1 MRFPPAAP
9 CAKAGATRQ
18 EGAMARILITSAIPY
33 INGIKHLG
41 NLVGSQLPADLFARF
56 NRAIGNEV
64 MFICATDEHGT
75 PAELAAA
82 KAGKPV
88 AEYCAEMHGVQA
100 EIAKGFRLSFDHFG
114 RSSSQR
120 NHKLT
125 QHFAGKL
132 AENGLIREVSEKMI
146 YSIDDGRF
154 LPDRYIEGTCPN
166 CGFESAR
173 GDQCDNCTKQLDPTD
188 LINPRSTI
196 SGSTN
201 LEERETK
208 HLYLM
213 QRALKDKL
221 EAWIDSKTDW
231 PILTTSIAKKWLND
245 GDGLQDRGITRDL
258 HWGIPVMRGD
268 QPWPGMEGKVFYV
281 WFDAPIE
288 YIACTAEWADANGLD
303 DAAWQ
308 RWWRTDKG
316 AADVTYYQF
325 MGKDNVP
332 FHTLS
337 FPATILGS
345 GEPWK
350 LVDYLKSFNYLN
362 YDGGQFSTSR
372 GRGVFMDQ
380 ALSILPSDY
389 WRWWLLSHAPES
401 SDAEFTW
408 ENFQASV
415 NKDLA
420 DVLGNFVSRVTKFA
434 VSKLGDTVPEAGAFG
449 PMETALIADLGVR
462 IADYTR
468 AMEGMEVRKAAAELR
483 AIWVIGNEYL
493 QAAAPWSVVKTDPEQ
508 AQAQI
513 RLALNLIRIYA
524 VLSSPFIPDAAQ
536 TMMTAMGS
544 DDWTWPS
551 DVHAAVRTLSAGHS
565 FTVPENLFRKITDEE
580 RADWQA
586 RFAGIRT

>member
-1 MRFPPAAP
+1 
-9 CAKAGATRQ
+9 
-18 EGAMARILITSAIPY
+18 MARILITSAIPY

-41 NLVGSQLPADLFARF
+41 NLVGSQLPADLFARYS
-56 NRAIGNEV
+56 RARGHEV

-88 AEYCAEMHGVQA
+88 DQYCAEMHDVQA
-100 EIAKGFRLSFDHFG
+100 EIARGFRLSFDHFG

-125 QHFAGKL
+125 QHFAGVL
-132 AENGLIREVSEKMI
+132 ADNGLIREVAESQV

-166 CGFESAR
+166 CGYTSAR

-188 LINPRSTI
+188 LINPHSTV

-201 LEERETK
+201 LEVRETK

-213 QRALKDKL
+213 QRSLRDKL
-221 EAWIDSKTDW
+221 EAWIDSKHDW

-258 HWGIPVMRGD
+258 HWGIPVKRGD

-288 YIACTAEWADANGLD
+288 YIAGTAEWADANGLGD
-303 DAAWQ
+303 DAWE

-350 LVDYLKSFNYLN
+350 MVDYLKSFNYLN

-420 DVLGNFVSRVTKFA
+420 DVLGNLVSRVTKFA
-434 VSKLGDTVPEAGAFG
+434 KSKFGDAIPAGGAFG
-449 PMETALIADLGVR
+449 PQETALIADLGAR
-462 IADYTR
+462 IRTYETLMA
-468 AMEGMEVRKAAAELR
+468 EMEVRKAAAELR
-483 AIWVIGNEYL
+483 GIWVVGNEYL
-493 QAAAPWSVVKTDPEQ
+493 QSAAPWSVVKTDPDQ
-508 AQAQI
+508 AQAMI

-524 VLSSPFIPDAAQ
+524 ILSAPFIPDAAAS
-536 TMMTAMGS
+536 MMTALNS
-544 DDWTWPS
+544 RDWTWPS
-551 DVHAAVRTLSAGHS
+551 DVHAAIRALPADHE
-565 FTVPENLFRKITDEE
+565 FAVPENLFRKITDEE
-580 RADWQA
+580 RAEWQVK
-586 RFAGIRT
+586 FAGVRT

>member
-1 MRFPPAAP
+1 
-9 CAKAGATRQ
+9 
-18 EGAMARILITSAIPY
+18 MARILITSAIPY

-41 NLVGSQLPADLFARF
+41 NLVGSQLPADLFARYM
-56 NRAIGNEV
+56 RGRGHEV

-82 KAGKPV
+82 KAGQPV
-88 AEYCAEMHGVQA
+88 AEYCAEMHEVQA
-100 EIAKGFRLSFDHFG
+100 EIARGFRLSFDHFG

-125 QHFAGKL
+125 QAFAGAL
-132 AENGLIREVSEKMI
+132 NRAGLIREVSEKQI
-146 YSIDDGRF
+146 YSIDDARF

-188 LINPRSTI
+188 LINPHSTI

-201 LEERETK
+201 LEVRETK

-213 QRALKDKL
+213 QRSLRGQL
-221 EAWIDSKTDW
+221 ESWIDSKLDW
-231 PILTTSIAKKWLND
+231 PILTTSIAKKWLHD

-258 HWGIPVMRGD
+258 HWGIPVMDGEK
-268 QPWPGMEGKVFYV
+268 PWPGMEGKVFYV

-288 YIACTAEWADANGLD
+288 YIAATAEWADANGLPD
-303 DAAWQ
+303 SAWQ
-308 RWWRTDKG
+308 RWWRTDMG
-316 AADVTYYQF
+316 AEDVSYYQF

-337 FPATILGS
+337 FPATIIGS

-401 SDAEFTW
+401 ADSEFTW
-408 ENFQASV
+408 ENFQSSV

-420 DVLGNFVSRVTKFA
+420 DVLGNLVSRVTKFCVA
-434 VSKLGDTVPEAGAFG
+434 KFGAEVPAGGEFG
-449 PMETALIADLGVR
+449 PQETALIADLGAR
-462 IADYTR
+462 IKDY
-468 AMEGMEVRKAAAELR
+468 AALMEAMEVRKAAAELR

-493 QAAAPWSVVKTDPEQ
+493 QAAAPWAVVKTDPEQ
-508 AQAQI
+508 AQAMI
-513 RLALNLIRIYA
+513 RLALNLIRVYA
-524 VLSSPFIPDAAQ
+524 ILSRPFIPDAAAA
-536 TMMTAMGS
+536 MMAAMGS
-544 DDWTWPS
+544 EDWSWPDDIS
-551 DVHAAVRTLSAGHS
+551 AAMRSLPAGHG
-565 FTVPENLFRKITDEE
+565 FAVPENLFRKITDEE
-580 RADWQA
+580 RVEWQA
-586 RFAGIRT
+586 RFAGVRS

>member
-1 MRFPPAAP
+1 
-9 CAKAGATRQ
+9 
-18 EGAMARILITSAIPY
+18 MARILITSAIPY

-56 NRAIGNEV
+56 NRAMGHEV

-88 AEYCAEMHGVQA
+88 AEYCAEMHEVQA

-120 NHKLT
+120 NHRLT

-132 AENGLIREVSEKMI
+132 AENGLIREVAEKMI

-231 PILTTSIAKKWLND
+231 PVLTTSIAKKWLND

-258 HWGIPVMRGD
+258 HWGIPVMKGD

-288 YIACTAEWADANGLD
+288 YIAGTAEWADAHGLGD
-303 DAAWQ
+303 EAWE

-316 AADVTYYQF
+316 AQDVTYYQF

-434 VSKLGDTVPEAGAFG
+434 KSKLGETVPEAGSFG

-468 AMEGMEVRKAAAELR
+468 AMEAMEVRKAAGELR

-493 QAAAPWSVVKTDPEQ
+493 QAAAPWSVVKTDPDH

-524 VLSSPFIPDAAQ
+524 ILSAPFIPDAAQ

-544 DDWTWPS
+544 DDWTWPAE
-551 DVHAAVRTLSAGHS
+551 VQAAIRTLPAGHA

>member
-1 MRFPPAAP
+1 
-9 CAKAGATRQ
+9 
-18 EGAMARILITSAIPY
+18 MARILITSAIPY

-41 NLVGSQLPADLFARF
+41 NLVGSQLPADLFARYM
-56 NRAIGNEV
+56 RARGHEV

-88 AEYCAEMHGVQA
+88 EAYCAEMHEVQA

-125 QHFAGKL
+125 QHFAGVL
-132 AENGLIREVSEKMI
+132 DAQGLIREVSEKQV
-146 YSIDDGRF
+146 YSVDDGRF

-166 CGFESAR
+166 CGYPSAR

-188 LINPRSTI
+188 LINPHSTI

-201 LEERETK
+201 LEVRETK

-213 QRALKDKL
+213 QRTLRDKL

-258 HWGIPVMRGD
+258 YWGIPVKKGD

-288 YIACTAEWADANGLD
+288 YIAGTAEWADANGLGD
-303 DAAWQ
+303 DAWE

-316 AADVTYYQF
+316 ASDVTYYQF

-420 DVLGNFVSRVTKFA
+420 DVLGNLVSRVTKFA
-434 VSKLGDTVPEAGAFG
+434 KAKFGETIPAGGAFG
-449 PMETALIADLGVR
+449 PQEAALIADLGAR
-462 IADYTR
+462 IREYETL
-468 AMEGMEVRKAAAELR
+468 MEAMEVRKAAAELR
-483 AIWVIGNEYL
+483 GIWVVGNEYL
-493 QAAAPWSVVKTDPEQ
+493 QAAAPWTVVKTDPEK
-508 AQAQI
+508 AQAMI
-513 RLALNLIRIYA
+513 RLAINLIRIYA
-524 VLSSPFIPDAAQ
+524 ILSQPFIPDASA
-536 TMMTAMGS
+536 TMMTALGCT
-544 DDWTWPS
+544 DWTWPS
-551 DVHAAVRTLSAGHS
+551 DVSAAIRALEPGQS
-565 FTVPENLFRKITDEE
+565 FAVPENLFRKITDEE
-580 RADWQA
+580 RVEWQTK
-586 RFAGIRT
+586 FAGVRT

>member
-1 MRFPPAAP
+1 
-9 CAKAGATRQ
+9 
-18 EGAMARILITSAIPY
+18 MARILITSAIPY

-56 NRAIGNEV
+56 NRAMGHEV

-88 AEYCAEMHGVQA
+88 AEYCAEMHDVQA
-100 EIAKGFRLSFDHFG
+100 RIAKGFRLSFDHFG
-114 RSSSQR
+114 RSSSAR
-120 NHKLT
+120 NHALT
-125 QHFAGKL
+125 QAFAGRL
-132 AENGLIREVSEKMI
+132 ADNGLIREVSEKMI
-146 YSIDDGRF
+146 FSIDDNRF

-166 CGFESAR
+166 CGFDSAR

-201 LEERETK
+201 LEVRETK

-213 QRALKDKL
+213 QRALRDKL

-231 PILTTSIAKKWLND
+231 PLLTTSIAKKWLND

-288 YIACTAEWADANGLD
+288 YIAGTAEWADANGLGD
-303 DAAWQ
+303 EAWE

-380 ALSILPSDY
+380 ALEVLPADY

-408 ENFQASV
+408 ENFQVSV

-434 VSKLGDTVPEAGAFG
+434 KSKLGETVPEGGTFGA
-449 PMETALIADLGVR
+449 METALIADLGARV
-462 IADYTR
+462 ADYTR
-468 AMEGMEVRKAAAELR
+468 AMEGMEVRKAAGELR

-493 QAAAPWSVVKTDPEQ
+493 QAAAPWSMVKTDPAQ
-508 AQAQI
+508 AEAQI

-524 VLSSPFIPDAAQ
+524 VLSSPFIPDAAEA
-536 TMMTAMGS
+536 MMSALGS
-544 DDWTWPS
+544 DDWTWPA
-551 DVHAAVRTLSAGHS
+551 DVTAAIRALPAGHAFS
-565 FTVPENLFRKITDEE
+565 VPENLFRKITDEE
-580 RADWQA
+580 RADWQG
-586 RFAGIRT
+586 RFAGVRT

>member
-1 MRFPPAAP
+1 
-9 CAKAGATRQ
+9 
-18 EGAMARILITSAIPY
+18 MARILITSAIPY

-41 NLVGSQLPADLFARF
+41 NLVGSQLPADLFARYM
-56 NRAIGNEV
+56 RGRGHEV

-88 AEYCAEMHGVQA
+88 EAYCAEMHEVQA
-100 EIAKGFRLSFDHFG
+100 EIARGFRLSFDHFG

-125 QHFAGKL
+125 QGFAAAL
-132 AENGLIREVSEKMI
+132 DAAGLIEEVVEKQVF
-146 YSIDDGRF
+146 SIDDNRF
-154 LPDRYIEGTCPN
+154 LPDRYITGTCPN
-166 CGFESAR
+166 CGNTSAR
-173 GDQCDNCTKQLDPTD
+173 GDQCEECTKQLDPTD
-188 LINPRSTI
+188 LINPRSSI

-201 LEERETK
+201 LEVRETK
-208 HLYLM
+208 HLYLR
-213 QRALKDKL
+213 QRSLRDKL
-221 EAWIDSKTDW
+221 EAWIDSKKDW

-245 GDGLQDRGITRDL
+245 GEGLQDRGITRDL
-258 HWGIPVMRGD
+258 HWGIPVQKGD

-288 YIACTAEWADANGLD
+288 YIAGTAEWADAHGLD

-308 RWWRTDKG
+308 RWWRTDMG
-316 AADVTYYQF
+316 AEDVTYYQF

-337 FPATILGS
+337 FPATLIGS
-345 GEPWK
+345 GQPWK

-362 YDGGQFSTSR
+362 YDGGQFSTSQ

-401 SDAEFTW
+401 ADSEFTW
-408 ENFQASV
+408 ENFQVSV

-420 DVLGNFVSRVTKFA
+420 DVLGNLVSRVTKFC
-434 VSKLGDTVPEAGAFG
+434 VSKFGAEVPAGGAFG
-449 PMETALIADLGVR
+449 PQEAALIADLGAR
-462 IADYTR
+462 IATY
-468 AMEGMEVRKAAAELR
+468 ASLMEAMEVRKAAAELR

-493 QAAAPWSVVKTDPEQ
+493 QSSAPWTVVKTDPEQ
-508 AQAQI
+508 AQAMI
-513 RLALNLIRIYA
+513 RLALNLIRVYA
-524 VLSSPFIPDAAQ
+524 ILSRPFIPDAAAA
-536 TMMTAMGS
+536 MMAAMGS
-544 DDWTWPS
+544 QDWTWPDDIS
-551 DVHAAVRTLSAGHS
+551 AAMRALPAGQGFS
-565 FTVPENLFRKITDEE
+565 VPENLFRKITDEE
-580 RADWQA
+580 RADWQS
-586 RFAGIRT
+586 RFAGTRD

>member
-1 MRFPPAAP
+1 
-9 CAKAGATRQ
+9 
-18 EGAMARILITSAIPY
+18 MARILITSAIPY

-41 NLVGSQLPADLFARF
+41 NLVGSQLPADLFARY
-56 NRAIGNEV
+56 NRARGNEV
-64 MFICATDEHGT
+64 LFLCATDEHGT

-82 KAGKPV
+82 KSGKPV
-88 AEYCAEMHGVQA
+88 EEYCAEMHEVQA
-100 EIAKGFRLSFDHFG
+100 KIAEGFRLSFDHFG
-114 RSSSQR
+114 RSSSQQ

-125 QHFAGKL
+125 QHFAGRL
-132 AENGLIREVSEKMI
+132 NAAGMIREGEQEMM
-146 YSIDDGRF
+146 YSVADGRF

-166 CGFESAR
+166 CGYESAR

-188 LINPRSTI
+188 LINPRSTV
-196 SGSTN
+196 SGSTD
-201 LEERETK
+201 LELRKTK
-208 HLYLM
+208 HLYLRQSEM
-213 QRALKDKL
+213 RDELRT
-221 EAWIDSKTDW
+221 WINSKTDW
-231 PILTTSIAKKWLND
+231 PVLTTSIALKWLDD

-258 HWGIPVMRGD
+258 HWGVPVKDGD
-268 QPWPGMEGKVFYV
+268 NDWPGMEGKVFYV

-288 YIACTAEWADANGLD
+288 YIACAQEWVDAGKGTD
-303 DAAWQ
+303 WE

-316 AADVTYYQF
+316 ADDVTYYQF

-337 FPATILGS
+337 FPVTLLGS

-350 LVDYLKSFNYLN
+350 MVDYLKSFNYLN

-401 SDAEFTW
+401 ADSEFTW
-408 ENFQASV
+408 ENFQVSV

-420 DVLGNFVSRVTKFA
+420 DVLGNLVSRVTKFGK
-434 VSKLGDTVPEAGAFG
+434 SKFGEIIPEAGSYG
-449 PMETALIADLGVR
+449 EQENALIADITTR
-462 IADYTR
+462 IR
-468 AMEGMEVRKAAAELR
+468 AYETFMAEMEVRKASAELR
-483 AIWVIGNEYL
+483 GIWVAGNEYL
-493 QAAAPWSVVKTDPEQ
+493 QSSAPWTVVKTDPEQ

-524 VLSSPFIPDAAQ
+524 ILSQPFIPDAAT
-536 TMMTAMGS
+536 TMMAAMGS
-544 DDWTWPS
+544 DDWTWPD
-551 DVHAAVRTLSAGHS
+551 DVAAAFNHLTPGAA

-580 RADWQA
+580 RAEWQE
-586 RFAGIRT
+586 RFAGVRD

>member
-1 MRFPPAAP
+1 
-9 CAKAGATRQ
+9 
-18 EGAMARILITSAIPY
+18 MARILITSAIPY

-56 NRAIGNEV
+56 NRAMGHEV

-88 AEYCAEMHGVQA
+88 ADYCAEMHQVQKDLA
-100 EIAKGFRLSFDHFG
+100 AGFRLSFDHFG

-120 NHKLT
+120 NHRLT

-132 AENGLIREVSEKMI
+132 AENGLIAEVSEKQVF
-146 YSIDDGRF
+146 SIDDNRF
-154 LPDRYIEGTCPN
+154 LPDRYITGTCPN
-166 CGFESAR
+166 CGYEAAR
-173 GDQCDNCTKQLDPTD
+173 GDQCENCTKQLDPTD
-188 LINPRSTI
+188 LINPRSSI

-201 LEERETK
+201 LEVRETK
-208 HLYLM
+208 HLYLR
-213 QRALKDKL
+213 QRSLRDKL
-221 EAWIDSKTDW
+221 EAWIDSQTEW

-258 HWGIPVMRGD
+258 FWGIPVRKGD

-288 YIACTAEWADANGLD
+288 YIAATAEWADAHGYAD
-303 DAAWQ
+303 SAWE

-316 AADVTYYQF
+316 ASDVRYVQF

-362 YDGGQFSTSR
+362 YDGGQFSTSQ

-401 SDAEFTW
+401 ADSEFTW

-434 VSKLGDTVPEAGAFG
+434 VSKFGNEVPAGGQFG
-449 PMETALIADLGVR
+449 PLETALIADLGAR
-462 IADYTR
+462 IAEYTR
-468 AMEGMEVRKAAAELR
+468 LMEALEVRKAAAELR

-493 QAAAPWSVVKTDPEQ
+493 QAAAPWSVAKTDPEQ
-508 AQAQI
+508 AQAII
-513 RLALNLIRIYA
+513 RLALNLIRVYA
-524 VLSSPFIPDAAQ
+524 VLSAPFIPDAAAA
-536 TMMTAMGS
+536 MMQAVGS
-544 DDWTWPS
+544 DDATWPH
-551 DVHAAVRTLSAGHS
+551 DVPAAMRALAPGHGFS
-565 FTVPENLFRKITDEE
+565 VPENLFRKITDEE
-580 RADWQA
+580 RADWQQKFSGQRA
-586 RFAGIRT
+586 